1 MSVVSSDHS
10 GAAGLAGPT
19 WLITGASRGLGRTL
33 ASSVLQAGHRV
44 AAAARDPRTLEDLAR
59 AHPGRCRPVRLDV
72 TVPAEIDAAVAET
85 LDAFGS
91 LDVLVNNAG
100 MGVEGAVEEV
110 SDTQIEEQ
118 LATNLLAPI
127 RLVRAVLP
135 HMRASRRGHIVQI
148 SSAVGQAA
156 VPALGLYQAAKWGLE
171 GVSES
176 LALEVAPLGIHVTI
190 VEPGRFRTDFAGS
203 SMARSTPMPWY
214 DTTAGQAR
222 RARAASAG
230 RQPGDP
236 RRAAEAILQAV
247 ASPRPP
253 LRLALGPDAVELIRT
268 SLESR
273 LRELERWEQLSKS
286 TDFTD

>member
-1 MSVVSSDHS
+1 M
-10 GAAGLAGPT
+10 T
-19 WLITGASRGLGRTL
+19 WLITGASRGLGRAL
-33 ASSVLQAGHRV
+33 AASALEAGHRV
-44 AAAARDPRTLEDLAR
+44 AAAVRDPRTVDDLVR
-59 AHPGRCRPVRLDV
+59 AHPGRCLPVRLDV
-72 TVPAEIDAAVAET
+72 TVPAEIAAAVADT
-85 LDAFGS
+85 LDVFCS

-100 MGVEGAVEEV
+100 LGLEGAIEEV

-118 LATNLLAPI
+118 LATNLLAPV

-135 HMRASRRGHIVQI
+135 HMRAARKGHIVQI
-148 SSAVGQAA
+148 SSAASQAA

-214 DTTAGQAR
+214 DATAGQAR
-222 RARAASAG
+222 RLRAASAG
-230 RQPGDP
+230 QQPGDP
-236 RRAAEAILQAV
+236 RRAAEALLAAV

-253 LRLALGPDAVELIRT
+253 LRLALGPDAVQLIRA

-273 LRELERWEQLSKS
+273 LRELEQWEQLSKS
-286 TDFTD
+286 TDFTDGQ